1 MGPNVL
7 GMANG
12 TAFGIAPL
20 AHVAMYK
27 VCSSNGCHETDVLAA
42 IDAAIEDEVDVLSI
56 SISSKFN
63 QFWSGV
69 IAEGGFT
76 AMQKRILC

>member
-1 MGPNVL
+1 M
-7 GMANG
+7 
-12 TAFGIAPL
+12 
-20 AHVAMYK
+20 HK

-56 SISSKFN
+56 SIISKFN